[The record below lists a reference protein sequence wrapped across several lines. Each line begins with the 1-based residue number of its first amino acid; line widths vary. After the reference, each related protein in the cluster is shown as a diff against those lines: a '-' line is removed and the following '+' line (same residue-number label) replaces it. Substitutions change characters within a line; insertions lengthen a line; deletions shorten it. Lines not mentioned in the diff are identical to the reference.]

1 MNADL
6 LLEAARWLISNE
18 PSVDAD
24 EMEVRFHESYGDWY
38 SIDRFD
44 IPEHL
49 REAVDE
55 LVGFRVM
62 DNAREVW
69 MPRPRDPGEPL
80 GTWGAL
86 SRAMRDLYDAEGE
99 RVGRDMVAAL
109 SRVLWGESA
118 GSPPRTP
125 PARLSL
131 PTGRQDGVDSGG

>member
-1 MNADL
+1 MNAER

-24 EMEVRFHESYGDWY
+24 EMEVRFYESYGDWCTV
-38 SIDRFD
+38 DRFD

-62 DNAREVW
+62 DNACEVW

-80 GTWGAL
+80 GPWEAL
-86 SRAMRDLYDAEGE
+86 NAAMRVWVDAE
-99 RVGRDMVAAL
+99 MAAM
-109 SRVLWGESA
+109 RESMEHSLA
-118 GSPPRTP
+118 LQLFGKGSPPRTP
-125 PARLSL
+125 PERLSL
-131 PTGRQDGVDSGG
+131 PTGRQGGVDSGG